1 MEQVP
6 ERGDSSGQ
14 YGLGEKLRGIFD
26 GQENKA
32 HPADLFAIELAQMTH
47 RP

>member
-26 GQENKA
+26 GQEKLRLTLLTFSRLNWRK
-32 HPADLFAIELAQMTH
+32 
-47 RP
+47 